1 MPTNN
6 TKQPNSDA
14 PPSTP
19 VHSGREGGSKLYSA
33 YCLVFCLMFFAF
45 IAGVALLGIVT
56 PDREKSD
63 SENRMLRQLPS
74 LTWESLKD
82 GSYMR
87 DLETYMTDQF
97 PHRDQLVGEKTYL
110 DMLTGRQK
118 INGVYLGSESYLF
131 DEQSET
137 DEEDIRRKTEAIRN
151 FHALQSEAKCAVAI
165 VPNSTCVLAD
175 KLPYGAPFYDQ
186 RQCLDK
192 IRGMLPTSGSDGE
205 GEFLWT
211 DCTAAMTRPS
221 DYRKYYRTDHHWT
234 TRSAYEV
241 FSEIAAGFSLD
252 ISAVNYEFMTVT
264 DSFQGTLASSSG
276 LHHISDTVEIC
287 YPADFS
293 GKYVIEY
300 EAEQIKRTSFFF
312 SDRLKSG
319 NAYEV
324 FMGGNYAKIVI
335 TSEAARKKTL
345 LLIKDSYANCM
356 IPMLA
361 PYYAKIVI
369 IDPRY
374 LNDDLT
380 SVVQDNS
387 FTHILFLYNL
397 NTFIEDNSLVDAI
410 DVRLP
415 SAESAAGN
423 EAA

>member
-1 MPTNN
+1 MPTNDTN
-6 TKQPNSDA
+6 HPRKSAQP
-14 PPSTP
+14 TP
-19 VHSGREGGSKLYSA
+19 AKSRKEGGSKLYSA
-33 YCLVFCLMFFAF
+33 YCLVFCLLFFAF
-45 IAGVALLGIVT
+45 VTGVAWLGIKT

-74 LTWESLKD
+74 LTWQTFTD

-97 PHRDQLVGEKTYL
+97 PHRDELVGEKTYL

-118 INGVYLGSESYLF
+118 INGVYLGSDSYLF
-131 DEQSET
+131 DEQSEA
-137 DEEDIRRKTEAIRN
+137 DEEDIRGKTDAILK
-151 FHALQSEAKCAVAI
+151 FCSLQSDAKCSVAL
-165 VPNSTCVLAD
+165 VPNSTYVLAD

-186 RQCLDK
+186 SECLDK
-192 IRGMLPTSGSDGE
+192 IRGMLAGGE
-205 GEFLWT
+205 GKLIWT
-211 DCTAAMTRPS
+211 DCTSVMTKPS
-221 DYRKYYRTDHHWT
+221 AHQKYYRTDHHWT

-241 FSEIAAGFSLD
+241 FRAIAADFSLNA
-252 ISAVNYEFMTVT
+252 SAVDYQFMTVT
-264 DSFQGTLASSSG
+264 DRFQGTLASSSG
-276 LHHISDTVEIC
+276 LHYISDTVEIC
-287 YPADFS
+287 YPKDFS
-293 GKYVIEY
+293 GNYVIEY

-312 SDRLKSG
+312 SDKLEGS

-324 FMGGNYAKIVI
+324 FMGGNYGKIVI

-345 LLIKDSYANCM
+345 LLIKDSYANCV

-361 PYYAKIVI
+361 PYFSKIVV

-397 NTFIEDNSLVDAI
+397 NTFLEDNSMVDAI
-410 DVRLP
+410 DIRLP
-415 SAESAAGN
+415 AGESVAADHAG
-423 EAA
+423 